1 MIGIIEYGLGN
12 VTAFANIY
20 KKLDIPHKILR
31 KKEDF
36 QKISKLVLPGVGAFD
51 HAMDLF
57 TKSNMREI
65 AEEMVLNKKIPV
77 LGVCVGMQMMSES
90 SEEGALKG
98 LGWIKGK
105 VIKFKTEDLEEGY
118 PMPHMGWN
126 QIYSNSKDK
135 LVEGLHNEKFYF
147 LHSYY
152 LEPEN
157 KNGILSTTNYGLS
170 FCSVVKNENIY
181 GMQCHP
187 EKSHSSGI
195 RLLRNFSNIS

>member
-1 MIGIIEYGLGN
+1 MIGIIKYGLGN

-20 KKLDIPHKILR
+20 KKLDVPHKILR
-31 KKEDF
+31 NKEDF
-36 QKISKLVLPGVGAFD
+36 QKISKLILPGVGAFD

-57 TKSNMREI
+57 TKSSMREI
-65 AEEMVLNKKIPV
+65 TEEMVLNKKIPV

-105 VIKFKTEDLEEGY
+105 VVKFKTEDLEGGS

-135 LVEGLHNEKFYF
+135 LIEELNNEKFYF

-152 LEPEN
+152 LKPKD
-157 KNGILSTTNYGLS
+157 KNVILSTTNYGLS
-170 FCSVVKNENIY
+170 FCSAVKNENIY

-195 RLLRNFSNIS
+195 RLLKNFSNIS